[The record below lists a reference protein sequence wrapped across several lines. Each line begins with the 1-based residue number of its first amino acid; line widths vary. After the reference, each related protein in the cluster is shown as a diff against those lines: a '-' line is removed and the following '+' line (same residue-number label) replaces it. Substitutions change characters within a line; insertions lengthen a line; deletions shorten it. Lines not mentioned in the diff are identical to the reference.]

1 MPDDLRQKL
10 ALFKGYDQGK
20 EEEKVERA
28 DKKFLRDEL

>member
-10 ALFKGYDQGK
+10 ALFKGYDQEK